1 MLRRMA
7 VLRRK
12 ECGEK
17 EQGFL
22 RKVQREYSL
31 FKYQML
37 SGTNREI
44 YENCNKIS
52 FYENLIEYFLYKE
65 DIGEEIVE
73 AGLQAEDLLDELYHI
88 YLKYEWLQITSWE
101 KIEEILAVYV
111 GEKKGGVLE
120 EK

>member
-1 MLRRMA
+1 M
-7 VLRRK
+7 LRRK

-22 RKVQREYSL
+22 RKVQREHSL

-52 FYENLIEYFLYKE
+52 FYENMNEYFLYKE
-65 DIGEEIVE
+65 EISKE
-73 AGLQAEDLLDELYHI
+73 IIETGLRAENLLDELYQL

-101 KIEEILAVYV
+101 KIEEILRVYA
-111 GEKKGGVLE
+111 GERKTII
-120 EK
+120 

>member
-1 MLRRMA
+1 MRR
-7 VLRRK
+7 R
-12 ECGEK
+12 ECGVLEK
-17 EQGFL
+17 KLL
-22 RKVQREYSL
+22 RKVQREHSL

-73 AGLQAEDLLDELYHI
+73 AGLQAEDLLNELYHV

-101 KIEEILAVYV
+101 KIEEILRVYA
-111 GEKKGGVLE
+111 GERQKGE
-120 EK
+120 

>member
-1 MLRRMA
+1 MRKMA
-7 VLRRK
+7 ALRRK

-17 EQGFL
+17 EKGLL
-22 RKVQREYSL
+22 RKVQREHSL

-44 YENCNKIS
+44 YDRCIKIC

-73 AGLQAEDLLDELYHI
+73 AGLQSEDLLNELYHV
-88 YLKYEWLQITSWE
+88 YLKYECLQ
-101 KIEEILAVYV
+101 
-111 GEKKGGVLE
+111 VLFE
-120 EK
+120 QMLDFTPVFWHSFS